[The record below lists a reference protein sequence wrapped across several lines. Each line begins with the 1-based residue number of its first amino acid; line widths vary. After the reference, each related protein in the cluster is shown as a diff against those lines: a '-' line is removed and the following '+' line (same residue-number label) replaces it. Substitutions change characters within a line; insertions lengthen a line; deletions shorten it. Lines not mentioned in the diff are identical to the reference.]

1 VVLLSGFLLWR
12 HFPRRA
18 SGIQDIS
25 GIQDASRFYVMKR
38 DGMTLYVSENSSFK
52 VAEMWNEK
60 GSYDLILLRSLQH
73 NEQTF
78 DAEGT
83 RGWLRVSAQMM
94 RSGHPE
100 EQLWSFQTVGNEGD
114 PIPSLG
120 LYQATSWPCCSA
132 MWVHEY
138 FSLLNGKHLY
148 TTNGCTE
155 CMPGRVDGGLLD
167 LNEYDGRSTRGT
179 EFVAFG
185 ASYEKGHE
193 EPVLQ
198 FGTDREVKQ
207 RFVLKGHE
215 YGDSFDVP
223 EIKLL
228 NDKGNPFGNQNVID
242 GAVNFTIVLKFQLA
256 QEPEAELRIPVI
268 KDVVRP
274 DLAKLPEGYS
284 LTAVAPPQ

>member
-1 VVLLSGFLLWR
+1 
-12 HFPRRA
+12 
-18 SGIQDIS
+18 
-25 GIQDASRFYVMKR
+25 
-38 DGMTLYVSENSSFK
+38 MTLYVSENSSFK

-78 DAEGT
+78 EAEGT
-83 RGWLRVSAQMM
+83 RGWLRVSAQQMDGASPG
-94 RSGHPE
+94 R
-100 EQLWSFQTVGNEGD
+100 QLWSFQTVGNEGD
-114 PIPSLG
+114 PLPSLG
-120 LYQATSWPCCSA
+120 LYQATAWPCCSA

-155 CMPGRVDGGLLD
+155 CTPGRADGGLLD
-167 LNEYDGRSTRGT
+167 LDEYEGQSTYRRK
-179 EFVAFG
+179 EFIAFG

-193 EPVLQ
+193 EPMLQ

-207 RFVLKGHE
+207 RLVLKGHE

-223 EIKLL
+223 EMQLL
-228 NDKGNPFGNQNVID
+228 DNTGKSFGNQNAIY
-242 GAVNFTIVLKFQLA
+242 GAVNFTIVLKFHLA

-268 KDVVRP
+268 DDAVRP
-274 DLAKLPEGYS
+274 DLAKLPKGYS
-284 LTAVAPPQ
+284 LTAVAPAQ